1 MLPEGSNSAWIVT
14 PHFRVTENLRAVL
27 DNPEG
32 WEDQARRGAQWVRDA
47 AAVSV
52 TGAIVREKLS
62 RLLV

>member
-1 MLPEGSNSAWIVT
+1 
-14 PHFRVTENLRAVL
+14 VTENLRAVL